1 MKFELAITKMFA
13 LLLPA
18 GAWIK
23 KLISS
28 PALLNPFAPEPPVT
42 ARGDPCPFYPL
53 WRHQVKL
60 TIKFAGILWTLVK
73 WGNVKI
79 NCLAHKHIT

>member
-28 PALLNPFAPEPPVT
+28 PALL
-42 ARGDPCPFYPL
+42 
-53 WRHQVKL
+53 KL
-60 TIKFAGILWTLVK
+60 TIKFAGTLWTLVK

-79 NCLAHKHIT
+79 NCVTHKHITVTPAAEWNLLIQSPPH